1 MAKAKLLRYLLKIIA
16 DHLDVLLVVQYAELT
31 EIFNEVLLEGA
42 AWTWLRVKV
51 NFPLEIACDGM
62 ESHEN

>member
-42 AWTWLRVKV
+42 A
-51 NFPLEIACDGM
+51 
-62 ESHEN
+62 